1 MLTNLTP
8 RGTSGG
14 QLPVRWCLPVALVL
28 AVLAVM
34 IALPS
39 LAATPAEQAADD
51 LNAAVLK
58 TYRQAKAVRLAQTS
72 PVIVVS
78 FDQLV
83 LIRDGGERR
92 VDFTPRSYDDFKDMS
107 HTVMGFYGAAA
118 LGMAAPTSDWAVQ
131 FRTLRD
137 RASTMLPQLGALS
150 VAGDRLDRQ
159 TQLLTGGIAFA
170 DRMIAA
176 GAVTQAETTEYAR
189 RMAPLILANA
199 ADAAAAQIDGLH
211 ALVQQF
217 RSEITDQEW
226 KRLYVIV
233 LGQRMPR
240 AGNLQFQY
248 FVNALGAGAIDDRL
262 FYAEGITDVKGG
274 LALLATIVTDR
285 ELSAAVF
292 DDRLRMDRDVLAD
305 GAEAHLLEIFGRLG
319 PARPR

>member
-1 MLTNLTP
+1 
-8 RGTSGG
+8 
-14 QLPVRWCLPVALVL
+14 VL
-28 AVLAVM
+28 AGLAVAG
-34 IALPS
+34 ALPAV
-39 LAATPAEQAADD
+39 AATPAEQAADD

-58 TYRQAKAVRLAQTS
+58 TYRQAKSVRLAQTS

-83 LIRDGGERR
+83 MIRDGSERR
-92 VDFTPRSYDDFKDMS
+92 VDFTPRAYDNFKDMS

-137 RASTMLPQLGALS
+137 RASAALPQLAALGL
-150 VAGDRLDRQ
+150 AGDRLDRE
-159 TQLLTGGIAFA
+159 TRLLAAGIAFA
-170 DRMIAA
+170 DRMLAA
-176 GAVTQAETTEYAR
+176 GAVTQADTTAYAR
-189 RMAPLILANA
+189 QMAPLILANA
-199 ADAAAAQIDGLH
+199 ADAAVAQIDGLH

-217 RSEITDQEW
+217 RAEIGDEEW
-226 KRLYVIV
+226 RRLYVIV
-233 LGQRMPR
+233 LGSRMPR

-248 FVNALGAGAIDDRL
+248 FVNALGPAAIDNRL
-262 FYAEGITDVKGG
+262 FYAEGISDVTGG
-274 LALLATIVTDR
+274 LGLLATIVTDR

-319 PARPR
+319 PAQLR

>member
-1 MLTNLTP
+1 MPTNLAP

-14 QLPVRWCLPVALVL
+14 FRPAQRCVRIAVVL
-28 AVLAVM
+28 AGLA
-34 IALPS
+34 IAAALPA

-58 TYRQAKAVRLAQTS
+58 TYRQAKTVRLAQTS
-72 PVIVVS
+72 PVIIVS

-83 LIRDGGERR
+83 MIRNGDERR
-92 VDFTPRSYDDFKDMS
+92 VDFTPRSYDNFKDMS

-118 LGMAAPTSDWAVQ
+118 LGMAAPTSDWAVE
-131 FRTLRD
+131 FRTLRE
-137 RASTMLPQLGALS
+137 RASAMLPQLAALGL
-150 VAGDRLDRQ
+150 AGDRLDRE
-159 TQLLTGGIAFA
+159 TRLLTEGIAFA

-176 GAVTQAETTEYAR
+176 GTVTQAETAEYAR

-199 ADAAAAQIDGLH
+199 ADAAVAQIDGLH

-217 RSEITDQEW
+217 RSEISDEEW
-226 KRLYVIV
+226 KRLYVLV

-240 AGNLQFQY
+240 AGNLQFEY
-248 FVNALGAGAIDDRL
+248 FVNALGAGAIDNRL

-305 GAEAHLLEIFGRLG
+305 GAEAHLLELFDRLG
-319 PARPR
+319 PARPH